1 MSKIRLIGVRFIYE
15 DYIYFEKEL
24 KGESLSDKKTIEQMK
39 KLYGFNLLSIE
50 QRIKYKLDRVED
62 DVYSRKILK
71 SVEITWYDSANL
83 TLKSVSIPIYTDEY
97 NIESIE
103 FNSHIRNRFKEIG
116 VNIDVDIYNYNKTF
130 REIDIKGLEVTT
142 EMWALQKKGDFNEV
156 TKSVYD
162 LDFGYETG
170 LEKLLMAY
178 DRCEELNA
186 DEIISIFNLSFE
198 DVVTKII

>member
-170 LEKLLMAY
+170 IEKLLMAY